1 MTLKA
6 CFPTIYFTYSQV
18 VIKSKKGRGRKKK
31 NIVHCLKGGNM
42 RVAES
47 KQGVFSR

>member
-31 NIVHCLKGGNM
+31 KKKTLFT
-42 RVAES
+42 A
-47 KQGVFSR
+47 